1 MTSMDVFVTQP
12 SCSRVTKIE
21 RRYRTTQL
29 ILLWFLFVSALLRLG
44 PYLRPGLLPHLP
56 FGLRPRLLAH
66 LALGLRPGLLPYLSL
81 GLRPR
86 LLPHLGPGLLPR
98 LLPHLGPGLAGRLLQ
113 HLPRWLRL

>member
-21 RRYRTTQL
+21 RSYRTTQL
-29 ILLWFLFVSALLRLG
+29 VLLWFLFVSAMLGLG

-66 LALGLRPGLLPYLSL
+66 LALGLRP
-81 GLRPR
+81 R
-86 LLPHLGPGLLPR
+86 LLSHLGPGLLPR
-98 LLPHLGPGLAGRLLQ
+98 LLPDLGSCLAIRLLP